1 MSENA
6 DRLLYS
12 VSPGLA
18 AYDVPSGAVGL
29 KRYATSQLSL
39 QGGLHTCRIHQV
51 WGEIMS
57 SNPEPHTDYIVR
69 CTVNSGH
76 SFIKPPVVVC

>member
-29 KRYATSQLSL
+29 KR
-39 QGGLHTCRIHQV
+39 
-51 WGEIMS
+51 
-57 SNPEPHTDYIVR
+57 
-69 CTVNSGH
+69 
-76 SFIKPPVVVC
+76 

>member
-18 AYDVPSGAVGL
+18 AYDVPSGAGGL
-29 KRYATSQLSL
+29 KR
-39 QGGLHTCRIHQV
+39 
-51 WGEIMS
+51 
-57 SNPEPHTDYIVR
+57 
-69 CTVNSGH
+69 
-76 SFIKPPVVVC
+76 